1 MSTLNESRKFQE
13 YTLPLKN
20 VPINIEDRLSLVN
33 KSILEGA
40 SCIITY
46 HRNVNLLRIKLFD
59 GNNSSFSDLKISC
72 TLLQDY
78 EEVSTMLF
86 TGNLLASFH
95 GILQFSLANESA
107 LQIKMYNP
115 EDDIQAERFQQ
126 VIHAIK

>member
-46 HRNVNLLRIKLFD
+46 HSNVNLLRIKLFD

-86 TGNLLASFH
+86 TGNMLA
-95 GILQFSLANESA
+95 A